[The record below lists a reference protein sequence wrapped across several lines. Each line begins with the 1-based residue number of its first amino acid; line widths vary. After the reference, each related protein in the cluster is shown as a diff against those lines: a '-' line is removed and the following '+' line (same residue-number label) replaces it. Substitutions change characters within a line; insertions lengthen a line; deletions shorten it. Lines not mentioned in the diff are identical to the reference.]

1 MVDATA
7 VLAVLGVIGSI
18 AVFTFLGIKITGL
31 MKTDNS
37 ED

>member
-1 MVDATA
+1 MLDATA

-18 AVFTFLGIKITGL
+18 AVFIFLGVKITSL